1 MIDLI
6 ILLQFFITLRKLFN
20 FISIF
25 LAEKK
30 KKRNKKKS
38 TGI

>member
-6 ILLQFFITLRKLFN
+6 ILLQFFITLRKLFS

-30 KKRNKKKS
+30 KETKKKK
-38 TGI
+38 